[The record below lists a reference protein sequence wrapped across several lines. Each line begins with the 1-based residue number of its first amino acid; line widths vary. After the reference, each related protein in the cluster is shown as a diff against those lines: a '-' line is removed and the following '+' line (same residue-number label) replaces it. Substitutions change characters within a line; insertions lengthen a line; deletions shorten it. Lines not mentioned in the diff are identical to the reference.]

1 MLRSC
6 TGNALSSRARAKAAG
21 RKKITH
27 HCQPYLRGK
36 SWKVS
41 ILFVRNWG
49 SAVYRLMERPL
60 TLDLIGLMRNVCRGL
75 HVAMNSDEAPGQQHG
90 NSLAEEQGICGRKEA
105 ARQ

>member
-1 MLRSC
+1 
-6 TGNALSSRARAKAAG
+6 
-21 RKKITH
+21 
-27 HCQPYLRGK
+27 
-36 SWKVS
+36 
-41 ILFVRNWG
+41 
-49 SAVYRLMERPL
+49 MERPL